1 MHISSSLNYMMKY
14 KLHCGIYMTCC
25 LLYCADMAPKGFSTA
40 IATIKTKCTIQF
52 VDWHSTGFKV
62 NPNY

>member
-1 MHISSSLNYMMKY
+1 MMKY

-52 VDWHSTGFKV
+52 VDWHPTGYKV
-62 NPNY
+62 DPNY